1 MAVIDSDPY
10 EDSGENWWVN
20 QNNFF
25 REISN
30 VVIDI
35 TGIDGSKG
43 AGIHWQVAQATSLT
57 NIRFEMVKG
66 GTNNTQQ
73 GIFMDNGSGGFMSD
87 LTFNGGNQSVFFG
100 NQQFTTRNLTF
111 NDCMTAIKMN
121 WNWIWL
127 LKSVTV
133 NNCQVGLDI
142 SSKNESVTT
151 DVEQSVG
158 SAILQDSVIHATKA
172 GVLTAWAP
180 STWSNGSLVLD
191 NVDFSKSAVAI
202 GDVTGKTVLA
212 GGSKV
217 ASWSQGHGYSTGAT
231 LTAKRSAGLPQIPLQ
246 GGLKAPKKP
255 AVLLDSTG
263 KFVERSRPQYENVPA
278 SSFVS
283 VKDQGAK
290 GDGATDDTA
299 AIQRVLLS
307 ACPKGSIVYFDHGA
321 YLITKTVTVPA
332 NCKILGEFW
341 PLIMADGK
349 SFNDVNNPKPVWQV
363 GLPGDKGNVEI
374 VDIMFETKGN
384 APGAIMMEW
393 NLAGSTPGGAGMWNT
408 HFRIGGTAGTGLQA
422 DHCTKK
428 PEVQAPADPRCVAA
442 FMLLHITKSASLLM
456 ENNWMWVADHEM
468 DQAPN
473 NQINIYNGR
482 GVLIESQGPL
492 WMYGTSSEHHQ
503 LYNYQLHGAQNVYMG
518 VIQTET
524 AYMQPNPDSL
534 TPFAPNAK
542 YSDPTFADCTDG
554 ACKKTWGLRIVDSR
568 QVFIYGAGL
577 YSFFDNWA
585 QECFGRGD
593 CQTNMFSIDTCSSDV
608 YLFTLATKA
617 AVNMATVGG
626 QPSIAR
632 VDNKDT
638 FCDLVAV
645 FEKA

>member
-1 MAVIDSDPY
+1 
-10 EDSGENWWVN
+10 
-20 QNNFF
+20 
-25 REISN
+25 
-30 VVIDI
+30 
-35 TGIDGSKG
+35 
-43 AGIHWQVAQATSLT
+43 
-57 NIRFEMVKG
+57 
-66 GTNNTQQ
+66 
-73 GIFMDNGSGGFMSD
+73 MSD
-87 LTFNGGNQSVFFG
+87 LVFNGGNYSVFFG

-111 NDCMTAIKMN
+111 NDCGTAIKMN

-142 SSKNESVTT
+142 SSKNESITT
-151 DVEQSVG
+151 EISQNVG
-158 SAILQDSVIHATKA
+158 SAILQDSVIQATKA
-172 GVLTAWAP
+172 GVLTAWSP

-191 NVDFSKSAVAI
+191 NVDFTKSAVAI

-231 LTAKRSAGLPQIPLQ
+231 LTAKRATGLPQIPLQ
-246 GGLKAPKKP
+246 GNLKAPNKP
-255 AVLLDSTG
+255 AVLLDSNG
-263 KFVERSRPQYENVPA
+263 NIFERSRPQYADVPA

-290 GDGATDDTA
+290 GDGVTDDTA

-307 ACPKGSIVYFDHGA
+307 ECVKGNVVYFDHGA

-349 SFNDVNNPKPVWQV
+349 SFSDVNNPTPVWQV
-363 GLPGDKGNVEI
+363 GLPGDKGAVEI

-393 NLAGSTPGGAGMWNT
+393 NLAGSAPGAAGMWNT

-422 DHCTKK
+422 DRCTKK
-428 PEVQAPADPRCVAA
+428 PEVQAPADPNCVAA

-482 GVLIESQGPL
+482 GVLVESQGPL

-503 LYNYQLHGAQNVYMG
+503 LYNYQLNGAKNVFMG

-534 TPFAPNAK
+534 SPFAPNAK
-542 YSDPTFADCTDG
+542 FNDPTFADCTDG
-554 ACKKTWGLRIVDSR
+554 ACKKTWGLRIVNSSN
-568 QVFIYGAGL
+568 VFIYGAGL

-585 QECFGRGD
+585 QECFGLGN

-638 FCDLVAV
+638 FCDTVAV
-645 FEKA
+645 FEAV